1 MNSTCKPIV
10 AFAQLIKN
18 ILQSFEK
25 RLSLS
30 LFLSLFLS
38 LVLNTSGKPSAQLGT
53 IR

>member
-25 RLSLS
+25 RLSLV
-30 LFLSLFLS
+30 F
-38 LVLNTSGKPSAQLGT
+38 NTSGKPSTQLGT